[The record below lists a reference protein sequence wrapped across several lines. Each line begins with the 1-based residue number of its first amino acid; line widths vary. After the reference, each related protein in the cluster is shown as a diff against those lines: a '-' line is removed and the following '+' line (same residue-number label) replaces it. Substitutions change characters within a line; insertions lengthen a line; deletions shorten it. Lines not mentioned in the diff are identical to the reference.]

1 MNSYLDHIDHQK
13 IYERTASCAT
23 LQSEIGVP
31 ASTKVVCQVCNEVCT
46 ASVSRT
52 AHPHWR
58 RKPRTDPVMKRVDVL
73 QVLKG
78 MAAVALQQSEQRAKQ
93 LPGLSSKCKED
104 TDRQ

>member
-1 MNSYLDHIDHQK
+1 
-13 IYERTASCAT
+13 
-23 LQSEIGVP
+23 
-31 ASTKVVCQVCNEVCT
+31 
-46 ASVSRT
+46 
-52 AHPHWR
+52 
-58 RKPRTDPVMKRVDVL
+58 MKRVDVL